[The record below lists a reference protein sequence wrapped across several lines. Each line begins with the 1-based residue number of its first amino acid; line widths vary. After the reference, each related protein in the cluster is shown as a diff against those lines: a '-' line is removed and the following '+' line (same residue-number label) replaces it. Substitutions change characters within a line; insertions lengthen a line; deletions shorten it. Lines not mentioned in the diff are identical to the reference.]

1 MTRISAAIVYICN
14 SNCDWL
20 SWAWFATL
28 RVAPIFCWGINTTWN
43 VQLLARQGTWEGSRT
58 FKNKKNSLYGTS
70 YCKIPPVTSE
80 TGLIKICQ
88 EIIFF
93 VGFFFFWQLLVSV
106 VSQLTMEL
114 GTIRALSYVLEL
126 LSYKWQILSF
136 VRCQNIEM
144 KDWSKL
150 SQNSHRLKRITWI
163 SDGVIQFL
171 SNILPVSH
179 FNPVKPAAQR
189 QRYPCG
195 KNPDWH
201 VPPFIQGV
209 VPHEFWEMI
218 NGKKHSNQTEGD
230 RRIMGKY
237 EKNLWT

>member
-1 MTRISAAIVYICN
+1 
-14 SNCDWL
+14 
-20 SWAWFATL
+20 
-28 RVAPIFCWGINTTWN
+28 
-43 VQLLARQGTWEGSRT
+43 
-58 FKNKKNSLYGTS
+58 
-70 YCKIPPVTSE
+70 
-80 TGLIKICQ
+80 
-88 EIIFF
+88 
-93 VGFFFFWQLLVSV
+93 
-106 VSQLTMEL
+106 MEL

-126 LSYKWQILSF
+126 LRYQWQILSF
-136 VRCQNIEM
+136 VRCQNMEM
-144 KDWSKL
+144 KDLSKM

-179 FNPVKPAAQR
+179 FNPVKPAVQR

-218 NGKKHSNQTEGD
+218 NGKKIQIRLKETGGLWESTK
-230 RRIMGKY
+230 RIY
-237 EKNLWT
+237 ERNSFWNDKRLRFVSCSS

>member
-1 MTRISAAIVYICN
+1 M
-14 SNCDWL
+14 
-20 SWAWFATL
+20 
-28 RVAPIFCWGINTTWN
+28 
-43 VQLLARQGTWEGSRT
+43 
-58 FKNKKNSLYGTS
+58 
-70 YCKIPPVTSE
+70 TSE
-80 TGLIKICQ
+80 TGVIKIYLEMDFRMNEAEGRSVFWLHSLLLK

-93 VGFFFFWQLLVSV
+93 LLLFFFFFFAVIGVSV
-106 VSQLTMEL
+106 VSQPTMEL
-114 GTIRALSYVLEL
+114 RTIPALSYVLEL
-126 LSYKWQILSF
+126 LRYKWQILSF

-150 SQNSHRLKRITWI
+150 SQNSYGLKRITWI

-171 SNILPVSH
+171 TNILPVSH

-218 NGKKHSNQTEGD
+218 NGIKKFKSDWSRQED
-230 RRIMGKY
+230 
-237 EKNLWT
+237 

>member
-1 MTRISAAIVYICN
+1 MFNYSQDKGPKRVQGLLRTRKTRYMGLVIARYPQ
-14 SNCDWL
+14 WL
-20 SWAWFATL
+20 QKFSFL
-28 RVAPIFCWGINTTWN
+28 V
-43 VQLLARQGTWEGSRT
+43 
-58 FKNKKNSLYGTS
+58 
-70 YCKIPPVTSE
+70 
-80 TGLIKICQ
+80 
-88 EIIFF
+88 
-93 VGFFFFWQLLVSV
+93 FFFFWQLLVSV

-114 GTIRALSYVLEL
+114 GTIRALSCVLEL
-126 LSYKWQILSF
+126 LRYKWQILSF

-150 SQNSHRLKRITWI
+150 SQNSYGLKRITWI

-171 SNILPVSH
+171 TNILTVSH

-195 KNPDWH
+195 KNPDWN

-218 NGKKHSNQTEGD
+218 NGIKKFKSDWSRQED
-230 RRIMGKY
+230 
-237 EKNLWT
+237 